1 MRSAAGHEYLTLK
14 DDGATLDIVRFRGAI
29 LADEEPPAIGAM
41 VIARGRID
49 TYAPRSRYQ
58 LVATS
63 IQHAGSRGLFS
74 LELEALKRRLS
85 AEGLFATERKRPL
98 PVAPRRIGLVTSRSG
113 AVIHDVLRV
122 LRQLAPQATVIVV
135 HARVQGAGATE
146 ELAAALRHLDQTGR
160 VDVILVARGGGSSDD
175 LSAFNGESLLR
186 AIAEAQVPVISAVGH
201 ESDVTLADLVADV
214 RAGTPSIGAALV
226 APPAGS
232 LRAEIKQGVLRAHAA
247 LLAVLR
253 GAHSEL
259 ATEARALFASSP
271 GLRVEREGERLAQ
284 LADDLQS
291 GLRVAVRRARE
302 SVAQRRVLLEALSP
316 LGVLERGYA
325 IALGPN
331 GQPLRS
337 WREAQVGAPVT
348 VRLAAGGF
356 RATITATAK
365 GVPNGDTA

>member
-122 LRQLAPQATVIVV
+122 LRQLAPQAMVIVA